1 MKKKITVL
9 LLVMILCL
17 TASGCIQGGDADTNS
32 IGGTESTNSIN
43 SIGGAGEPAEER
55 TSAADADLQ
64 NIPPYTGEPYIVLK
78 QNRPGFDKEELTAE
92 SYERYGPLDA
102 LGRCTA
108 AEASIGR
115 DCMPTKK
122 RGSIGQVKPS
132 GWKTVR
138 YDFVD
143 GKYLYNRCH
152 LIGYQ
157 LTAENANE
165 RNLITGTRAM
175 NVDGMLPFEDMVA
188 DYIKETGNHV
198 MYRVTPI
205 YKGNN
210 LVASGV
216 EMEGMSVE
224 DEGAGISF
232 HIYAYNNQPGV
243 TIDYATGDSRLQ
255 SEKREQKEQ
264 GENEEKQLYVVNT
277 NTEKFHKPDCAS
289 VSQMKDS
296 NRKKFRGKRQQLVE
310 QGYEPCAN
318 CRP

>member
-1 MKKKITVL
+1 
-9 LLVMILCL
+9 
-17 TASGCIQGGDADTNS
+17 
-32 IGGTESTNSIN
+32 
-43 SIGGAGEPAEER
+43 
-55 TSAADADLQ
+55 
-64 NIPPYTGEPYIVLK
+64 
-78 QNRPGFDKEELTAE
+78 
-92 SYERYGPLDA
+92 
-102 LGRCTA
+102 
-108 AEASIGR
+108 
-115 DCMPTKK
+115 
-122 RGSIGQVKPS
+122 
-132 GWKTVR
+132 
-138 YDFVD
+138 
-143 GKYLYNRCH
+143 
-152 LIGYQ
+152 
-157 LTAENANE
+157 
-165 RNLITGTRAM
+165 M